1 MSNFRGMPKRFFAW
15 VLVAVASTVF
25 AQMSNDVG
33 AGPNARAQAV
43 ADEIRSAGAA
53 DAAFVAAATFK
64 VPDPGGD
71 LAAFVQFGTEEV
83 VVMGLTGK
91 QILEALER
99 SVSAYPESNN
109 AFLQVSGLDIVFN
122 PNAPA
127 NSRILE
133 AKLDGTAL
141 DPGKSYSVAM
151 PASLARGAV
160 GYWKIW
166 DKSQISRSTGVTLE
180 QLLKGKTGAVRTP
193 RYTAR

>member
-1 MSNFRGMPKRFFAW
+1 MIRSRITLLLA
-15 VLVAVASTVF
+15 LVASVGF

-43 ADEIRSAGAA
+43 ADEIRSAAAA
-53 DAAFVAAATFK
+53 DAAVIAATTFK
-64 VPDPGGD
+64 MPDPGGD
-71 LAAFVQFGTEEV
+71 LASFVQYGTEEI
-83 VVMGLTGK
+83 VVMSVTGK

-109 AFLQVSGLDIVFN
+109 AFLQVSGLEVVIN
-122 PNAPA
+122 PKAPG
-127 NSRILE
+127 NSRVVE
-133 AKLDGTAL
+133 VKLDGTAL
-141 DPGKSYSVAM
+141 EPGKSYSLAM

-166 DKSQISRSTGVTLE
+166 DKSQITRSTGVTLE